1 MYHTPNDVS
10 AAERA
15 RLLSEL
21 SRALKEA
28 RCSLIELGI
37 SSERRAEALDLFI
50 RIEAARLELQ
60 SLQLSRAVV
69 LKQEPSQELGELLTC
84 QLWPQRS

>member
-1 MYHTPNDVS
+1 MYDTPNDVS

-28 RCSLIELGI
+28 RCSLIELG
-37 SSERRAEALDLFI
+37 AEALDLLI

-69 LKQEPSQELGELLTC
+69 LKQEPSQESGELLTC